1 MHLGIRCLVP
11 HQSIT
16 RKGRRRYINITAPN
30 GRALALMA
38 KGGSD
43 SDSIT
48 DCLPISPVRIALECE
63 VYCVY
68 HNTPPSHASKRRRKQ
83 RRYLRLDA
91 AGPISSRNLLTE
103 RGSVQRT
110 NTRSIMPPGVVRH
123 RPHTTPVGII
133 GRRRRSAPRDKLD
146 VVSSMQY
153 HGRLQRQFSTTTHC
167 IRCTGCVLAVNDDGP
182 HAHTHTRARWTTGR

>member
-1 MHLGIRCLVP
+1 MHLGIRCLVQ

-91 AGPISSRNLLTE
+91 AGPISRNLLTE

-110 NTRSIMPPGVVRH
+110 NTRSIMPPALSATG
-123 RPHTTPVGII
+123 HT
-133 GRRRRSAPRDKLD
+133 RRRSALSAAADVQHRGTSSTSCPACNIMGDYSASSVQRRTALD
-146 VVSSMQY
+146 A
-153 HGRLQRQFSTTTHC
+153 LDAC
-167 IRCTGCVLAVNDDGP
+167 
-182 HAHTHTRARWTTGR
+182 